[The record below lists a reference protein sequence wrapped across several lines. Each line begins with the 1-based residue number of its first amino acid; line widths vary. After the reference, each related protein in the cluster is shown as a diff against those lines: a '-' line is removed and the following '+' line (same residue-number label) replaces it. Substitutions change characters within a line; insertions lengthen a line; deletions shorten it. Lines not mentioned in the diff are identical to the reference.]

1 MNRLRRRL
9 PLVLAVA
16 WTVLLGLGLL
26 LPGRAFPA
34 PAPGATTV
42 AHVVLFAGL
51 VGLWARALPRLA
63 LAVVV
68 AAVFVAVGTEAFQ
81 AEIVPGRGVE
91 TRDLWANF
99 AGIGLGWAL
108 AALWRR
114 HRRRQPR
121 RPASPRPRTAEASPR
136 RDVDRRVRA

>member
-1 MNRLRRRL
+1 MRRLRHRL

-16 WTVLLGLGLL
+16 WTVVVGLGLF

-51 VGLWARALPRLA
+51 VGLWARALPRLT
-63 LAVVV
+63 LLVVVV
-68 AAVFVAVGTEAFQ
+68 AVFAAVGSEAFQ
-81 AEIVPGRGVE
+81 AEVVPGRGVE

-114 HRRRQPR
+114 RRRLPR
-121 RPASPRPRTAEASPR
+121 RPARPRPRTAGASPR
-136 RDVDRRVRA
+136 RDAGTRVHA